1 MQMLYPFAGSIQQ
14 YIECV
19 RGSGESERCRPTS
32 CPLCRSR
39 ETMIGHGFYSRTVV
53 DVELECSIRV
63 RRYLCG
69 ECRRTVS
76 LLPEFVL
83 PYMRFTIEVIGLFL
97 KARLSEGQTLKAAAE
112 KAHQAEMSYQR
123 GQDWVRRFRR
133 QAESVSAALSGL
145 VQPIVTSDFIS
156 KALGMLEKTGW
167 INAHRF
173 LFQQL
178 RAHLLGWPGFLAPSG
193 IAIRIARAIAAAGA
207 PPHSTCMDSESP
219 QA

>member
-1 MQMLYPFAGSIQQ
+1 MQMLYPFSGSIQQ
-14 YIECV
+14 YDECV
-19 RGSGESERCRPTS
+19 AGSRDSERCRPSS

-39 ETMIGHGFYSRTVV
+39 EAMIAHGFYSRTVV
-53 DVELECSIRV
+53 DMDLECSIRV

-83 PYMRFTIEVIGLFL
+83 PYMRFTIGVIGSFL
-97 KARLSEGQTLKAAAE
+97 KARLSEGQTLKAAAGIVD
-112 KAHQAEMSYQR
+112 QTEMPYQR

-133 QAESVSAALSGL
+133 QAESVSAALAGL
-145 VQPIVTSDFIS
+145 VQPVVASDFVS

-167 INAHRF
+167 VRAHRF

-178 RAHLLGWPGFLAPSG
+178 RAHLLGWPGFLAPCG
-193 IAIRIARAIAAAGA
+193 IAVRIGRTIDGGGN
-207 PPHSTCMDSESP
+207 PPHNTCMDSESP
-219 QA
+219 PA